1 MSSWADKKERTNTA
15 EDIDIT
21 DVTPLSEVVR
31 ERTPDRGLVKERH
44 AGTVARLVVVAFVSL
59 LILPLAGGMIATF
72 ASVAQAQA
80 FVTSVIALLEAL
92 AKFISQVFLPIL
104 TAVFGYYFI
113 QERKSK

>member
-1 MSSWADKKERTNTA
+1 MSTWVEKKEKEDSA
-15 EDIDIT
+15 ENVDIT
-21 DVTPLSEVVR
+21 DATPLSELVQ
-31 ERTPDRGLVKERH
+31 ERVPDRRVIKETH

-59 LILPLAGGMIATF
+59 LILPLVGGLIAAF

-80 FVTSVIALLEAL
+80 FNTTVISLLEAL